1 VPGRGLACPV
11 TSPPVAKLDL
21 PIQRNVLSQGCVSR
35 RALDLVSDKW
45 TALVLFAMV
54 GGPKRHADLRRMI
67 EGISQKMLT
76 QTLRKMEHQGFI
88 DRRVIDP
95 APPQHVE
102 YSLTALGASLSEPL
116 VSLCDWAMAHADE
129 LDLRTGRAY

>member
-1 VPGRGLACPV
+1 M
-11 TSPPVAKLDL
+11 AKLDL

-76 QTLRKMEHQGFI
+76 QTLRKMEQHGFTA
-88 DRRVIDP
+88 RRVIDP
-95 APPQHVE
+95 DPPLHVE
-102 YSLTALGASLSEPL
+102 YSLTPLG
-116 VSLCDWAMAHADE
+116 VSLA
-129 LDLRTGRAY
+129 